1 MVFKNSLVA
10 LIGLAFGS
18 AAYAQGVTILGNSG
32 SNLSKLKLTTVADA
46 KSGLNAPSDMG
57 FNPKK
62 PTEMYVVNHADN
74 SSVVVTLDASG
85 KKVKSRLATG
95 LGSEHFMPYPTAIA
109 FAPKGFFATIHDIDT
124 VTQDS
129 TPPDFMGPSLW
140 RVDWFEGGHA
150 SHIDMLHNSP
160 SGIGI
165 AWVHGNT
172 YVVNDGY
179 HGSLT
184 VYDFRNDH
192 NYGGHDHSDGVT
204 LRYADGLLKRVEGVP
219 SSVVYDNATG
229 VAYAVDTGH
238 NRLVSID
245 LGLDHLTKSGF
256 EYVSI
261 KNTSYKVNRNINP
274 NYDGSIQ
281 RYVDGAVLNTLVD
294 GKTVGLDT
302 PSGLALHEGILYV
315 SDYATG
321 TIKAFDKSGTL
332 LDSLNLASLAPEL
345 ANVAISGIEFDAS
358 GALYIADL
366 LNNSIYRLAAPVVPS
381 VEAASTL

>member
-1 MVFKNSLVA
+1 MVFRNSLVA
-10 LIGLAFGS
+10 FIGFALSSAAFG
-18 AAYAQGVTILGNSG
+18 QGVSVLGNNG
-32 SNLSKLKLTTVADA
+32 ANLSQLKITTVADA
-46 KSGLNAPSDMG
+46 KVGLNAPSDIG

-74 SSVVVTLDASG
+74 ASVVVTLDTAG
-85 KKVKSRLATG
+85 KMLKSRVATG

-124 VTQDS
+124 ITQDS
-129 TPPDFMGPSLW
+129 TPADFMGPSLW

-165 AWVHGNT
+165 AWVYGNT
-172 YVVNDGY
+172 YIVNDGY

-192 NYGGHDHSDGVT
+192 NYGGADHSDGVA

-219 SSVVYDNATG
+219 SGVVYDNAAG
-229 VAYAVDTGH
+229 IAYAVDTGN

-245 LGLDHLTKSGF
+245 LGLDLLSKSGF
-256 EYVSI
+256 DYVSI
-261 KNTSYKVNRNINP
+261 KNKDYKVTRNIAP

-281 RYVDGAVLNTLVD
+281 RYVDGAVLNTVVD
-294 GKTVGLDT
+294 GKKNGLVT
-302 PSGLALHEGILYV
+302 PSGLALQGDLLYV
-315 SDYATG
+315 SDFATG
-321 TIKAFDKSGTL
+321 QITAFSKDGKVVDT
-332 LDSLNLASLAPEL
+332 LNLASLSPAL
-345 ANVAISGIEFDAS
+345 ANVAISGIEFDTE
-358 GALYIADL
+358 GNLFIADL
-366 LNNSIYRLAAPVVPS
+366 LNNKIYRLS
-381 VEAASTL
+381 ASSSR

>member
-1 MVFKNSLVA
+1 MVFRNSLVA
-10 LIGLAFGS
+10 FIGIALS
-18 AAYAQGVTILGNSG
+18 AAAYGQGVSVLGNNG
-32 SNLSKLKLTTVADA
+32 ANLSKLQITTVADA
-46 KSGLNAPSDMG
+46 KVGLNAPSDIG

-74 SSVVVTLDASG
+74 ASVVVTLDTAG
-85 KKVKSRLATG
+85 KMLKSRVATG

-129 TPPDFMGPSLW
+129 TPADFMGPSLW

-165 AWVHGNT
+165 AWVYGNT
-172 YVVNDGY
+172 YIVNDGF

-192 NYGGHDHSDGVT
+192 NYGGADHSDGVA

-219 SSVVYDNATG
+219 SGVVYDNAAG
-229 VAYAVDTGH
+229 VAYAVDTGN

-245 LGLDHLTKSGF
+245 LGLDLLSKSGF
-256 EYVSI
+256 DYVSI
-261 KNTSYKVNRNINP
+261 KNKDYKVTRNIAP

-281 RYVDGAVLNTLVD
+281 RYVDGAVLNTVVD
-294 GKTVGLDT
+294 GKKNGLVT
-302 PSGLALHEGILYV
+302 PSGLALHNDLLYV
-315 SDYATG
+315 SDFATG
-321 TIKAFDKSGTL
+321 QITAFSKEGKVVDTMNLS
-332 LDSLNLASLAPEL
+332 SLSPAL
-345 ANVAISGIEFDAS
+345 ANVAISGIEFDTE
-358 GALYIADL
+358 GNLFIADL
-366 LNNSIYRLAAPVVPS
+366 LNNKIYRLS
-381 VEAASTL
+381 ASASR

>member
-1 MVFKNSLVA
+1 MVFKNSFLA
-10 LIGLAFGS
+10 LIGLAFGT
-18 AAYAQGVTILGNSG
+18 AAYGQGVAILGNSG
-32 SNLSKLKLTTVADA
+32 ADLSKLTLTTVADA
-46 KSGLNAPSDMG
+46 KVGLNAPSDMG

-74 SSVVVTLDASG
+74 ASVVITLDAQG
-85 KKVKSRLATG
+85 KMKSSRVASG

-124 VTQDS
+124 PTQDG
-129 TPPDFMGPSLW
+129 TPADFMGPSLW
-140 RVDWFEGGHA
+140 RVDWFEGGHG
-150 SHIDMLHNSP
+150 SHIDMLHNTP
-160 SGIGI
+160 SGIGV

-172 YVVNDGY
+172 YVVNDGH

-219 SSVVYDNATG
+219 SHVVYDNATG
-229 VAYAVDTGH
+229 VAYSVDTGN

-245 LGLDHLTKSGF
+245 LGLDLLTKDGF
-256 EYVSI
+256 EYISI
-261 KNTSYKVNRNINP
+261 KNPEYKVNRDLAP

-281 RYVDGAVLNTLVD
+281 RFVDGPQL
-294 GKTVGLDT
+294 KTVVEGAKSGLVT

-315 SDYATG
+315 SDYTNG
-321 TIKAFDKSGTL
+321 QIKAFDKTGKL
-332 LDSLNLASLAPEL
+332 LDSLSLAKLSPAL
-345 ANVAISGIEFDAS
+345 GNIAISGIEFDAA
-358 GALYIADL
+358 GNLFIADL
-366 LNNSIYRLAAPVVPS
+366 LNSKIYRLSAAAV
-381 VEAASTL
+381 TTQK

>member
-10 LIGLAFGS
+10 LAGLAFGTV
-18 AAYAQGVTILGNSG
+18 AYSQGIAILGNNG
-32 SNLSKLKLTTVADA
+32 STLSQLSLTTVADS
-46 KSGLNAPSDMG
+46 KSGLSAPSDLG

-74 SSVVVTLDASG
+74 SAVVITLDTAG
-85 KKVKSRLATG
+85 KMTKSRVATG
-95 LGSEHFMPYPTAIA
+95 LASEHFMPYPTAIA

-129 TPPDFMGPSLW
+129 TPADFMGPSLW

-165 AWVHGNT
+165 AWVYGNT

-192 NYGGHDHSDGVT
+192 NYGGADHSDGIA

-219 SSVVYDNATG
+219 SHVVYDNATG

-245 LGLDHLTKSGF
+245 LGLDLLNKSGF
-256 EYVSI
+256 EYISI
-261 KNTSYKVNRNINP
+261 KNPNYKVNRNVAP

-281 RYVDGAVLNTLVD
+281 RYVDGATLNVVADGSKTGLV
-294 GKTVGLDT
+294 T
-302 PSGLALHEGILYV
+302 PSGLALKDDVLYV
-315 SDYATG
+315 SDYANGKIT
-321 TIKAFDKSGTL
+321 AFDKAGKV
-332 LDSLNLASLAPEL
+332 LDSLNLADLSPAL
-345 ANVAISGIEFDAS
+345 ANVAISGIEFDVE
-358 GALYIADL
+358 GNLFVTDV
-366 LNNSIYRLAAPVVPS
+366 LNSKVYRLAAPAVK
-381 VEAASTL
+381 STDAK